1 LGVIRRGF
9 VLAGGRS
16 SRFGSDKAVADWQGV
31 PAALALVR
39 VLEEAGLQA
48 TVVAR
53 QSRVQFAGTCELIEP
68 PSASFHPLYGLAAIL
83 GDDAVF
89 VCPCDAEHLTA
100 SMVRA
105 LCASEAVSAD
115 SPLVGVWP
123 ARLRREAAAAAA
135 AGSSVRALAAG
146 LPRLDVGATG
156 NRNVP
161 SA

>member
-1 LGVIRRGF
+1 MIVRGF

-53 QSRVQFAGTCELIEP
+53 QSRAALIGACELIEP
-68 PSASFHPLYGLAAIL
+68 ASESFHPLHGVAAIA

-89 VCPCDAEHLTA
+89 VCPCDAEHLTT

-105 LCASEAVSAD
+105 LCAAGAVSAD

-123 ARLRREAAAAAA
+123 ARVRRQAAAAAA
-135 AGSSVRALAAG
+135 AGASVRSLAAG
-146 LPRLDVGATG
+146 LPCLDVGTTG
-156 NRNVP
+156 NRNTAV
-161 SA
+161 A